1 MTGPGNTVY
10 GESLFDGLESKDK
23 LIRLNFILSKNKDSY
38 DKTYKE
44 KEIEK
49 LKYQMVDLK
58 KGMQEEYTKQ
68 LLNEKLKFDKER
80 DEMLKQKEL
89 ELEEMESRL
98 KESQRSLKAVYN
110 LEDRNEEQG
119 LIELKKK
126 NQISENFAI
135 NNAAEQ
141 RRNDDNFN
149 NVKKYFFKIFLLEF

>member
-1 MTGPGNTVY
+1 MTGPGTTVY

-110 LEDRNEEQG
+110 LEDRYEQQG
-119 LIELKKK
+119 LNELKKK
-126 NQISENFAI
+126 NQISENFAN

-141 RRNDDNFN
+141 RRNEENFN
-149 NVKKYFFKIFLLEF
+149 NVKKYFF